1 MSRIAS
7 LALSLLLSFTAALPT
22 ARGQE
27 AAAPAPTTGPAAAPV
42 AAVTA
47 DDPTQAIGQLR
58 QELIDSF
65 NNGDLD
71 RLLSHLDA
79 DVVITWQ
86 NGEVCRGPAAVRAYY
101 DKMMKGPERRVE
113 KVAADPK
120 VDDRHVYGDWAV
132 SWGSM
137 NDHFTLTDGSE
148 LAMNSR
154 FTATIARRGEVWKV
168 TSFHASV
175 NAFDNPILGYAAK
188 KAGTWS
194 LVIGAVVGLLIGA
207 VMGLMISRSRRG
219 TPSSTARGPG
229 AAA

>member
-1 MSRIAS
+1 MIRFAP
-7 LALSLLLSFTAALPT
+7 LALSVLLLAASVALPT
-22 ARGQE
+22 QGQP
-27 AAAPAPTTGPAAAPV
+27 APATRPASAPAAV
-42 AAVTA
+42 VA

-65 NNGDLD
+65 NKGDLD
-71 RLLSHLDA
+71 RLLSHLDP

-113 KVAADPK
+113 KVSADPK

-148 LAMNSR
+148 LGMNSR
-154 FTATIARRGEVWKV
+154 FTATIARRGDVWKV

-175 NAFDNPILGYAAK
+175 NAFDNPILGYAAQ

-194 LVIGAVVGLLIGA
+194 LVIGGVIGLLIGA
-207 VMGLMISRSRRG
+207 VAGLYIARRLRRG
-219 TPSSTARGPG
+219 PLPATSSSG
-229 AAA
+229 AAT

>member
-1 MSRIAS
+1 
-7 LALSLLLSFTAALPT
+7 
-22 ARGQE
+22 
-27 AAAPAPTTGPAAAPV
+27 
-42 AAVTA
+42 VTA
-47 DDPTQAIGQLR
+47 DDPTQAIGLLR

-65 NNGDLD
+65 NKGDLD
-71 RLLSHLDA
+71 RLLSHLDP

-101 DKMMKGPERRVE
+101 DKMMKGPDRRVE
-113 KVAADPK
+113 KVSADPK

-154 FTATIARRGEVWKV
+154 FTATIARRGDAWKV

-194 LVIGAVVGLLIGA
+194 LVIGAALGLLIGA
-207 VMGLMISRSRRG
+207 VGGMLIARRVPG
-219 TPSSTARGPG
+219 GPRATTPPTAG
-229 AAA
+229 AGA

>member
-1 MSRIAS
+1 MSRFAT
-7 LALSLLLSFTAALPT
+7 LALSLLLFPAIAPS
-22 ARGQE
+22 ARGE
-27 AAAPAPTTGPAAAPV
+27 TDPTTRPAAAPT
-42 AAVTA
+42 AVTA

-65 NNGDLD
+65 NKGDLD
-71 RLLSHLDA
+71 RLLSHLDP

-113 KVAADPK
+113 KVSADPK

-154 FTATIARRGEVWKV
+154 FTATIARRGDVWKV

-194 LVIGAVVGLLIGA
+194 LVVGIVVGVLIGVVGRELIARRRRGGSTTSNPGAVA
-207 VMGLMISRSRRG
+207 
-219 TPSSTARGPG
+219 
-229 AAA
+229 